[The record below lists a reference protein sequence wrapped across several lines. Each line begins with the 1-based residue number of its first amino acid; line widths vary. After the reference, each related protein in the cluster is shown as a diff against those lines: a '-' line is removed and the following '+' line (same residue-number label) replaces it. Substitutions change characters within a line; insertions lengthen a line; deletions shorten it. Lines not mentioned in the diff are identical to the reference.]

1 MVLEAMVV
9 KIEHKLLKFKYPKLL
24 GLAFAIV
31 LAYWI
36 FSKPEVAGFFSG
48 LGNGLGYIGVAF
60 AGFLFS
66 FGFTTPFSI
75 GMFITLAPKN
85 IFLAAILGGFCAML
99 ADLLIFNFV
108 RFSFM
113 DEFKRLER
121 TGVMKEAS
129 KLIEYSLGHKLKVY
143 LMYAFAGLI
152 IASPLPDEA
161 GVLILAGLTRI
172 KQKNLAIISWI
183 FNSLGIFV
191 MLLI

>member
-1 MVLEAMVV
+1 MVLKKRAI
-9 KIEHKLLKFKYPKLL
+9 KIEHKLFRFKYPKLL
-24 GLAFAIV
+24 VFTLAII

-36 FSKPEVAGFFSG
+36 FNKPVVGEFFSG
-48 LGNGLGYIGVAF
+48 LSNGLGYIGVVI

-66 FGFTTPFSI
+66 FGFTVPFSV

-85 IFLAAILGGFCAML
+85 IFLATILGGFCAML

-113 DEFKRLER
+113 DEFRRLEK
-121 TGVMKEAS
+121 TSIIKKAS
-129 KLIEYSLGHKLKVY
+129 KLIDYSLGHKLKVY
-143 LMYAFAGLI
+143 FMYAFAGLI

-161 GVLILAGLTRI
+161 GVSILAGLTKI
-172 KQKNLAIISWI
+172 KQNKLVLISW
-183 FNSLGIFV
+183 FLNSLGILI

>member
-1 MVLEAMVV
+1 MTLFAAAL
-9 KIEHKLLKFKYPKLL
+9 KIEHKLFKFKYPKLL
-24 GLAFAIV
+24 GFVFAII

-36 FSKPEVAGFFSG
+36 FSKPVVEEFFFG
-48 LGNGLGYIGVAF
+48 LGNGWGYLGVAF

-75 GMFITLAPKN
+75 GMFIMLSPSN
-85 IFLAAILGGFCAML
+85 IYLAAILGGFCAML
-99 ADLLIFNFV
+99 ADLIIFNFV

-121 TGVMKEAS
+121 TSVMKQAS
-129 KLIEYSLGHKLKVY
+129 RLIEYSLGHKLKVY
-143 LMYAFAGLI
+143 FMYAFAGLI

-161 GVLILAGLTRI
+161 GVIILAGLTKI
-172 KQKNLAIISWI
+172 KQKNLIPISWF
-183 FNSLGIFV
+183 FNSLGILI